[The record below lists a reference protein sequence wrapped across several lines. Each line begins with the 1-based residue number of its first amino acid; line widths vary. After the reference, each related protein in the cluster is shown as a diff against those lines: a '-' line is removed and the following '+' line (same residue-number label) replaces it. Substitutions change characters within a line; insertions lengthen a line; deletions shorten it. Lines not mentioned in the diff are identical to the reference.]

1 MSPTTQR
8 CRHMDRTAHGAMS
21 ADGLMRACGAPMR
34 SGEPVMDPPSGT
46 TSDRLHGTHEPM
58 RAVGRDALGQ
68 LRVGRRSSDV
78 PPTARVLTSQA
89 ATGGCMTGTPE
100 AAAVDPSIYLR
111 SLRRRWAILLAGC
124 CAGALL
130 PVLLSFGAA
139 PAPVVVDRY
148 YEATHKLIVDPE
160 LIEGTGA
167 PNLLQTALFVTG
179 GEVPAVV
186 AEGLDADRDD
196 LTERI
201 RTVTD
206 ESVGVIE
213 VAAVADDADEAA
225 RLADAFAAGLVDHL
239 DARDRASYRA
249 ALDAA
254 AADVARR
261 TRQIRSLDTEIAGIG
276 ERVQAIEAAAVSE
289 LPSLGVTAADP
300 SALVTERDRERTLN
314 RLRNE
319 LGLAETERSARW
331 QLYAEAVAVLDD
343 LEQAGPPR
351 AMLITQD
358 VIDPLE
364 ISVGEFDRRLAEGR
378 RGFNNF
384 AVGEVPPPIGS
395 AGPAGP
401 ATALPVRTLMGAVAG
416 ALLAAALVVVQTR
429 FDRRMRTAADVERC
443 FGVPVLAEIPVAR
456 SRNRGRSTPTLHAAV
471 DTRSIVTEAYRRAR
485 SAALHQLGA
494 EAAETPHDEREAQV
508 ILVTSPGHGDGRTVA
523 AANLATLFAESGL
536 AVLVLDCDHRSPDLH
551 TYFGRRYAPRRALD
565 SGVRGLTLVADAA
578 DAAATNPS
586 AVVEAQRELVT
597 RARSRYDLIVVDAAP
612 LLATDDATALLPI
625 ADQVLMVVRSGWTER
640 SAAAASADLLYR
652 RGAPVAGVVLT
663 ASADAGREPRGRRRD
678 AAQVSA
684 PGRSARGGGFARLMA
699 DRRSRGT
706 V

>member
-1 MSPTTQR
+1 
-8 CRHMDRTAHGAMS
+8 MDRTTHGAGTADRLMS
-21 ADGLMRACGAPMR
+21 DSDSPMR
-34 SGEPVMDPPSGT
+34 TGEPATHAPSGT
-46 TSDRLHGTHEPM
+46 TAGRLHGTHEPS

-68 LRVGRRSSDV
+68 LRVGRRGLDV
-78 PPTARVLTSQA
+78 PRLARVFAPLPPS
-89 ATGGCMTGTPE
+89 GGCMTGTPE

-111 SLRRRWAILLAGC
+111 SLRRRWPMLLAGC
-124 CAGALL
+124 IAGS
-130 PVLLSFGAA
+130 LLSVVLSLGARPTPIA
-139 PAPVVVDRY
+139 VDRY

-160 LIEGTGA
+160 LLDGRGA

-179 GEVPAVV
+179 GEVPGAV
-186 AEGLDADRDD
+186 AERLDVDRDD
-196 LTERI
+196 ATERI

-213 VAAVADDADEAA
+213 VAAVADDPDEAA

-249 ALDAA
+249 AVDAA
-254 AADVARR
+254 AADVDRR

-276 ERVQAIEAAAVSE
+276 ERVQAIEEAAAFE
-289 LPSLGVTAADP
+289 LPSLGVTGSDP
-300 SALVTERDRERTLN
+300 TAVVTERDRDRTLTE
-314 RLRNE
+314 LRNE

-343 LEQAGPPR
+343 LEQSGPPQT
-351 AMLITQD
+351 LFITQD
-358 VIDPLE
+358 IIEPLE
-364 ISVGEFDRRLAEGR
+364 ISAGEFDRRLAEGR

-395 AGPAGP
+395 VGPAGP
-401 ATALPVRTLMGAVAG
+401 ATALPVRTMMGAVAG
-416 ALLAAALVVVQTR
+416 VLLAAALVVVQAR

-456 SRNRGRSTPTLHAAV
+456 AGPRGRTTPVLHAAD
-471 DTRSIVTEAYRRAR
+471 DTRSIITESYRRAR

-494 EAAETPHDEREAQV
+494 DVAETPSADGEARV
-508 ILVTSPGHGDGRTVA
+508 IVVTSPGHGDGRTIT

-551 TYFGRRYAPRRALD
+551 TYFGRRYEPRRAID

-578 DAAATNPS
+578 DPASTNPS
-586 AVVEAQRELVT
+586 AVVEAQRDLVT

-612 LLATDDATALLPI
+612 LLATDDASALLPI

-640 SAAAASADLLYR
+640 SAAAASADLLHR
-652 RGAPVAGVVLT
+652 RGAPVAGVIVT
-663 ASADAGREPRGRRRD
+663 ASADAGREPRGRRSDD
-678 AAQVSA
+678 ARAA
-684 PGRSARGGGFARLMA
+684 RPDRRARGGGLARLKG

-706 V
+706 A